1 MVSICCANIL
11 SQCEAVQI
19 GQTKNNVANLLQLY
33 TFTENKKKKKKAANE
48 IMKIK

>member
-33 TFTENKKKKKKAANE
+33 TFTENKKKIKKSCQRNNE
-48 IMKIK
+48 N